1 MLGDLVPES
10 FADLF
15 KESEIFANREVLSPH
30 YVPDTLLFRGEQI
43 EAIERA
49 IAPSLKG
56 ERGRNLFIYGRT
68 GTGKTSCVKH
78 VINEIEKLPSIKAKI
93 SYINCRIYNSRFRV
107 LSKIVSDHL
116 PFYAKRGYGVAEIYE
131 KIVSWIEEDGKVLV
145 VVLDEIDV
153 VKDLDD
159 LIYTLARAN
168 SDIRQGGVT
177 IVGISNKLT
186 FKDNLDPRS
195 LSSLY
200 ENEIVFPPYNANELV
215 AILKDRASKGFKP
228 GKIDEE
234 SINLAAA
241 IAAKESGDA
250 RLSLEIISKAGEI
263 AEAKKAGQVTVKEI
277 AEAEKDAEEEIAY
290 EAVSTLPE
298 HQRLLLYAI
307 ALLAEHGTRFKKL
320 ADGNDSYLFS
330 GEIYNKYV
338 DVTKA
343 LKKECKST
351 RWYRKY
357 LADLELQGLITTFE
371 SGKGIRGHTKLVKLL
386 FAPEKIKETIEK
398 SLFVEERK
406 VASRADAGE
415 EQEKAGDDGTQG
427 QGSV

>member
-1 MLGDLVPES
+1 MADG

-30 YVPDTLLFRGEQI
+30 YVPDTLLFRGAQI

-68 GTGKTSCVKH
+68 GTGKTSCTKH
-78 VINEIEKLPSIKAKI
+78 VIDEINKLPGIKAKI
-93 SYINCRIYNSRFRV
+93 SYVNCRIYNSRFRV

-131 KIVSWIEEDGKVLV
+131 KIVNWIEEDGKILI

-168 SDIRQGGVT
+168 SDLRQGGVT
-177 IVGISNKLT
+177 IIGISNKLT
-186 FKDNLDPRS
+186 FKDSLDPRS

-200 ENEIVFPPYNANELV
+200 ENEIVFPPYNANELA
-215 AILKDRASKGFKP
+215 AILKDRAEKGFKK
-228 GKIDEE
+228 GKIDDE

-241 IAAKESGDA
+241 ITAKEGGDA
-250 RLSLEIISKAGEI
+250 RLALEIVSKAGEL
-263 AEAKKAGQVTVKEI
+263 AEEKGLPMVTVKEI

-290 EAVSTLPE
+290 DAVATLPE
-298 HQRLLLYAI
+298 HQKLLLYAI
-307 ALLAEHGTRFKKL
+307 SLLTLHGTKFRKL
-320 ADGNDSYLFS
+320 TDGSDIYLLS
-330 GEIYNKYV
+330 GEIYNKYT
-338 DVTKA
+338 DVA
-343 LKKECKST
+343 KELNKEPKST

-357 LADLELQGLITTFE
+357 LSDLELQGLIASYE

-386 FAPEKIKETIEK
+386 FSPEKIKETIEK
-398 SLFVEERK
+398 SFFMEEK
-406 VASRADAGE
+406 KQDEG
-415 EQEKAGDDGTQG
+415 QG
-427 QGSV
+427 QGSS

>member
-1 MLGDLVPES
+1 MAEGT

-30 YVPDTLLFRGEQI
+30 YVPDTLLFRGDQI

-49 IAPSLKG
+49 LAPSLKG

-68 GTGKTSCVKH
+68 GSGKTSCMKH
-78 VINEIEKLPSIKAKI
+78 VIDEINKLPSIKAKI
-93 SYINCRIYNSRFRV
+93 SYVNCRIYNSRFRV

-116 PFYAKRGYGVAEIYE
+116 PFYAKRGYGIAEIYE
-131 KIVSWIEEDGKVLV
+131 KIVNWLEEDGKVLV

-159 LIYTLARAN
+159 LVYTLARAN
-168 SDIRQGGVT
+168 SDLRQGGVT
-177 IVGISNKLT
+177 MVGISNKLT
-186 FKDNLDPRS
+186 FKDSLDPRS

-200 ENEIVFPPYNANELV
+200 ENEIVFPPYNANELA
-215 AILKDRASKGFKP
+215 AILKDRAAKGFKP
-228 GKIDEE
+228 GKIDDE

-250 RLSLEIISKAGEI
+250 RLALEIISKAGEL
-263 AEAKKAGQVTVKEI
+263 
-277 AEAEKDAEEEIAY
+277 AEAEKASAVTVKQVTEAEKAAEEEIAY
-290 EAVSTLPE
+290 DAVATLPE

-307 ALLAEHGTRFKKL
+307 ALLTMHGTKFKKL
-320 ADGNDSYLFS
+320 ADGNDIYLLS

-338 DVTKA
+338 DVSKQ
-343 LKKECKST
+343 LGREPKST

-357 LADLELQGLITTFE
+357 LSDLELQGLIATYE

-386 FAPEKIKETIEK
+386 FLPEKIKETIEK
-398 SLFVEERK
+398 SLFFEEGK
-406 VASRADAGE
+406 QQAAAGSE
-415 EQEKAGDDGTQG
+415 DSAPSGSE
-427 QGSV
+427 QGSL

>member
-1 MLGDLVPES
+1 MSES

-30 YVPDTLLFRGEQI
+30 YVPDVLLFRSSQI

-68 GTGKTSCVKH
+68 GTGKTSCMKH
-78 VINEIEKLPSIKAKI
+78 VMGEISKLPNVRARI
-93 SYINCRIYNSRFRV
+93 SYVNCRIYNSRFRV

-131 KIVSWIEEDGKVLV
+131 KIVNWIEEDGKILL
-145 VVLDEIDV
+145 VVLDEIDI

-177 IVGISNKLT
+177 IIGISNKLT
-186 FKDNLDPRS
+186 FKETLDPRS

-200 ENEIVFPPYNANELV
+200 ENEILFPPYNANELV
-215 AILKDRASKGFKP
+215 AILKDRSAKGFKP
-228 GKIDEE
+228 GKVDDECI
-234 SINLAAA
+234 SLAAA

-250 RLSLEIISKAGEI
+250 RLALEIISKAGEI
-263 AEAKKAGQVTVKEI
+263 AEEKRLSSVSVKEVE
-277 AEAEKDAEEEIAY
+277 EAQKDAEEEIAY
-290 EAVSTLPE
+290 DAVATLPE

-307 ALLAEHGTRFKKL
+307 ALLAEHGTKFRKL
-320 ADGNDSYLFS
+320 ADGSESYLFS
-330 GEIYNKYV
+330 GEIYNKYAEIA
-338 DVTKA
+338 KA
-343 LKKECKST
+343 LKKESKST

-357 LADLELQGLITTFE
+357 LADLELQGLIVTFE

-386 FAPEKIKETIEK
+386 FSPAKIKETIEK
-398 SLFVEERK
+398 SMFLDERQR
-406 VASRADAGE
+406 SRQALGE
-415 EQEKAGDDGTQG
+415 REQNKE

>member
-1 MLGDLVPES
+1 MAEP

-30 YVPDTLLFRGEQI
+30 YVPETLLFRGKQI
-43 EAIERA
+43 EDIERA

-56 ERGRNLFIYGRT
+56 ERGRNLFIYGAT
-68 GTGKTSCVKH
+68 GTGKTSCMKH
-78 VINEIEKLPSIKAKI
+78 VIEEIKALPSIKAKI
-93 SYINCRIYNSRFRV
+93 TYVNCRIYNSRYRV
-107 LSKIVSDHL
+107 LGKIVSDHL

-131 KIVSWIEEDGKVLV
+131 KIINWIEEDGKVLV

-168 SDIRQGGVT
+168 SDLKQGGVT

-186 FKDNLDPRS
+186 FKDSLDPRS

-200 ENEIVFPPYNANELV
+200 ENEIVFPPYNSNELA
-215 AILKDRASKGFKP
+215 AILKDRVAKGFKP

-250 RLSLEIISKAGEI
+250 RLALEIISKAGEI
-263 AEAKKAGQVTVKEI
+263 AENKHAEMVTI
-277 AEAEKDAEEEIAY
+277 DDIRAAEKYAEEEIAY
-290 EAVSTLPE
+290 DAVATLPE

-307 ALLAEHGTRFKKL
+307 ALLTEHGTKFKKL
-320 ADGNDSYLFS
+320 VDGSDTYVLS
-330 GEIYNKYV
+330 GEVYSKYAEIV
-338 DVTKA
+338 KA
-343 LKKECKST
+343 MKREPKST

-357 LADLELQGLITTFE
+357 LSDLELQGLIATYE

-386 FAPEKIKETIEK
+386 FAPEKIKSTIEK
-398 SLFVEERK
+398 SMFMDENKNEEQ
-406 VASRADAGE
+406 GE
-415 EQEKAGDDGTQG
+415 EESKKSESG
-427 QGSV
+427 